1 MNKSTLT
8 TTDKTF
14 PYEIVVPWHS
24 EQSAIW
30 WNETCAMVLE
40 VFGLP
45 GHRFIYRPHLDYMIF
60 EFESKKDE
68 QLCRILLSERL

>member
-1 MNKSTLT
+1 MLSQKR
-8 TTDKTF
+8 
-14 PYEIVVPWHS
+14 EITEKQFNYHVIVPWTI
-24 EQSAIW
+24 EQGTVW

-45 GHRFIYRPHLDYMIF
+45 GHRFMYTPHLDYMIF
-60 EFESKKDE
+60 KFTSKKDE

>member
-1 MNKSTLT
+1 MSELILT
-8 TTDKTF
+8 TTDKEF
-14 PYEIVVPWHS
+14 SHS
-24 EQSAIW
+24 VQVNWQDNHSTIW

-45 GHRFIYRPHLDYMIF
+45 GHRYMYRPHVDYMVF
-60 EFESKKDE
+60 EFKSQKDE